1 MANPTSHEDSYLL
14 EEQHAEDTEITLGTG
29 KMLFLFFALVA
40 LCAVF
45 FGMGFKVGRNSV
57 KEESDN
63 SPTGTANVTSSAQTS
78 GAKPSA
84 TPDMSFYKAVEQN
97 NPNPQLAP
105 AMNAT
110 QPGATGT
117 APASSTT
124 GTSSAASSGSQSAAS
139 APPLAPVTPG
149 PDQLSNTNGYLVQVA
164 AVTKQEDADALVD
177 ALKKKQ
183 YPAFAA
189 ANPVDKLVH
198 VQVGP
203 FSDIK
208 QAEDMRTKLINDGY
222 NPILKK

>member
-1 MANPTSHEDSYLL
+1 MVEEDLS
-14 EEQHAEDTEITLGTG
+14 EDTEITLGTG

-57 KEESDN
+57 KGNDF
-63 SPTGTANVTSSAQTS
+63 TQAVMANVNGGSQSS

-84 TPDMSFYKAVEQN
+84 TPDMSFYKAVGQN
-97 NPNPQLAP
+97 NPDPQLP
-105 AMNAT
+105 AANT
-110 QPGATGT
+110 SQ
-117 APASSTT
+117 PASA
-124 GTSSAASSGSQSAAS
+124 AASPSSSNPTAA
-139 APPLAPVTPG
+139 AAATTPPSNPADSLT
-149 PDQLSNTNGYLVQVA
+149 NTNGYLVQVA

-183 YPAFAA
+183 YPAFAS
-189 ANPVDKLVH
+189 ANAVDKLVH

-208 QAEDMRTKLINDGY
+208 QAEDTRTKLMNDGY